1 VAGCCTCSILCFF
14 EANKLGTRS
23 IVVIPYL
30 RRKNEKLRCILSL
43 RFHLLLRTVQP
54 LLSVPYQRECLATW
68 GQYKS
73 VWRGSHVLHTSY
85 GTAKA
90 PTRQARPYLEL
101 PQVPD
106 SSLAV
111 DNAVSGLL
119 SPPIDEYVGRH
130 PGRSIESLVA
140 KESERNPEQSSED
153 YDVHLDPNPS
163 QSCIERDSNLQL
175 TL

>member
-1 VAGCCTCSILCFF
+1 MYCT
-14 EANKLGTRS
+14 
-23 IVVIPYL
+23 
-30 RRKNEKLRCILSL
+30 
-43 RFHLLLRTVQP
+43 Q
-54 LLSVPYQRECLATW
+54 
-68 GQYKS
+68 
-73 VWRGSHVLHTSY
+73 SY

-111 DNAVSGLL
+111 DNALCPVSKSFPLM
-119 SPPIDEYVGRH
+119 STSVDIRP
-130 PGRSIESLVA
+130 SIESLVA

-163 QSCIERDSNLQL
+163 QSCMERDSNLQL